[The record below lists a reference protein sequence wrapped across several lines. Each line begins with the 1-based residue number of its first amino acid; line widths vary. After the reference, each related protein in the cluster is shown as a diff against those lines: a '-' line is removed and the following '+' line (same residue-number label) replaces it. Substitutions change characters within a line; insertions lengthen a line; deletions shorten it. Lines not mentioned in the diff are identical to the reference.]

1 MLRGSWISIH
11 WTSHKKLDLN
21 QIIADGTEFF
31 YVVERGLLKPATTL
45 KLLRSG
51 LLKVIYP
58 HWTIFY
64 LAGIFINVGYKR
76 NNNFTKRVENFVAK
90 RYRIAYIA
98 LCVFFSAIRITQY
111 EI

>member
-11 WTSHKKLDLN
+11 WTSHKNLDLN

-31 YVVERGLLKPATTL
+31 YVAERGLLQPSTTL

-51 LLKVIYP
+51 LFKVIYP
-58 HWTIFY
+58 HWTISY
-64 LAGIFINVGYKR
+64 VTGIFINVGNKR
-76 NNNFTKRVENFVAK
+76 NNNFTKSAENFVAK
-90 RYRIAYIA
+90 QYHIAYIA